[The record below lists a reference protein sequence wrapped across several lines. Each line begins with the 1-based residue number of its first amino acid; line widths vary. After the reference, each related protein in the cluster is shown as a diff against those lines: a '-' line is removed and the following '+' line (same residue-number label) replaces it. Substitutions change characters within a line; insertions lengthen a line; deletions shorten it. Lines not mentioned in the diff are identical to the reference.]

1 MSLPSPYI
9 VGVPSHIYLR
19 NENMT
24 ALSGGNDYYLIEFGI
39 ICWFNNPVKEF
50 QYILLHVNRLIIMYH
65 MQVMN

>member
-1 MSLPSPYI
+1 MA
-9 VGVPSHIYLR
+9 
-19 NENMT
+19 
-24 ALSGGNDYYLIEFGI
+24 ALTGGNDLYLIEFGI